1 MYFKVTEFNGIAP
14 VVSARLLAEGVAQ
27 IAENVVL
34 NSGRAVPLRTNEQ
47 VTSGFNTTGASNT
60 NLFNAARTSIW
71 RYTPESIDYWLEW
84 DEEVDVVNG
93 PLPKDTHDRI
103 YFTGEDVPR
112 VGSETQMIS
121 GNAPAS
127 YPALTYRLGVPRLT
141 HHSSVIGELDSGFF
155 GINGAVSPNT
165 DDRPVAGVIP
175 SNLDTET
182 PNSVSYVFTYVTG
195 FGEEGP
201 PSAASN
207 VISVTDN
214 ATNDDD
220 PPVTVN
226 QVISIP
232 VPQIPTV
239 DAPDV
244 YTSGHKW
251 RLYRSNTG
259 SQTTAF
265 QYVAQGTGFGNAGG
279 TVVVTDALDSDQLG
293 EVIPS
298 TYWIAPPDDDSST
311 YPEGPML
318 GLTAM
323 PNGVFAGFAG
333 KRLCFS
339 ESYLPHAWPVSYRIT
354 TEDRIVAIAMAG
366 NVLLVATEG
375 NPYIVGGTDPSAMTA
390 VRLEAA
396 HACVNKRSMVDMGDY
411 AMYAGADG
419 LIAVA
424 GNEVRN
430 ATEQLI
436 DPKDWLSTY
445 NPTTIQGF
453 LHEGTYVGFHST
465 GTNSRAGFIF
475 DPRMGKN
482 AFTTL
487 TLTSTTDPRGGYY
500 DPQDGQ
506 LYLIDSTATNRK
518 IQEFQGSDTLST
530 LKWKSKKFVT
540 TKPTSMAWV
549 SVTAEGY
556 PFTVSVYAE
565 GTLIYKGT
573 VTESGGTKTL
583 AVTTPGSIGDSTIYE
598 SVMRLPSNIAKEWEV
613 EIESQFNINELCLA
627 ESIDEIRET

>member
-14 VVSARLLAEGVAQ
+14 VISARLLAEGVAQ

-34 NSGRAVPLRTNEQ
+34 NSGRAVPLRTNSDIA
-47 VTSGFNTTGASNT
+47 TISGTG
-60 NLFNAARTSIW
+60 RTSIW
-71 RYTPESIDYWLEW
+71 RYTPESTDYWLQW
-84 DEEVDVVNG
+84 DENVDVVDG
-93 PLPKDTHDRI
+93 PLPKDTHDRV
-103 YFTGEDVPR
+103 YLTGETYPR
-112 VGSETQMIS
+112 VGSEASMIS
-121 GNAPAS
+121 GSS
-127 YPALTYRLGVPRLT
+127 YPAVTYKLGVPALT
-141 HHSSVIGELDSGFF
+141 LPGTITSPTDSGFS
-155 GINGAVSPNT
+155 GAAGGNDNPA
-165 DDRPVAGVIP
+165 AGVIP
-175 SNLDTET
+175 SNLASET
-182 PNSVSYVFTYVTG
+182 PNSVCYVFTYVTG

-201 PSAASN
+201 PTAATS
-207 VISVTDN
+207 VIGVTDN
-214 ATNDDD
+214 ATVSSN
-220 PPVTVN
+220 TVN
-226 QVISIP
+226 QVITLP
-232 VPQIPTV
+232 VPS
-239 DAPDV
+239 APSSPGT
-244 YTSGHKW
+244 YTTGHKW

-265 QYVAQGTGFGNAGG
+265 QFVKESATFGG
-279 TVVVTDALDSDQLG
+279 TTTDALDGDELG

-298 TYWIAPPDDDSST
+298 TYWISPPDNDSST

-333 KRLCFS
+333 RRLCFS
-339 ESYLPHAWPVSYRIT
+339 EPYLPHAWPVAYRIT

-453 LHEGTYVGFHST
+453 LHEGTYVGFHSY
-465 GTNSRAGFIF
+465 GTNSRGGFIF

-500 DPQDGQ
+500 DPEEGQ
-506 LYLIDSTATNRK
+506 LYIIDTTATNRHIAK
-518 IQEFQGSDTLST
+518 FQGSNTLAT

-540 TKPTSMAWV
+540 PKPTSMAWV

-565 GTLIYKGT
+565 GTLIYAGT
-573 VTESGGTKTL
+573 VTESSGTKTL
-583 AVTTPGSIGDSTIYE
+583 AVSTPNGISNSTIYE
-598 SVMRLPSNIAKEWEV
+598 SVMRLPSNVAKEWEV
-613 EIESQFNINELCLA
+613 QIESQFNINELCLA